1 MCTKWYTEEG
11 SVRGHRGPVLPEYL
25 QGFVKATQHHG
36 DELNPLEATF
46 IHHIKDTKCQESQVI
61 YPLNVQEKSKNP
73 SSNQTNPPHPHTQ
86 THTHIHTNFQTREL
100 LQSEGFYM
108 LTQAWGRGAEK
119 E

>member
-46 IHHIKDTKCQESQVI
+46 IHHIPHKGHQMSRI
-61 YPLNVQEKSKNP
+61 
-73 SSNQTNPPHPHTQ
+73 SSNLP
-86 THTHIHTNFQTREL
+86 
-100 LQSEGFYM
+100 S
-108 LTQAWGRGAEK
+108 
-119 E
+119 